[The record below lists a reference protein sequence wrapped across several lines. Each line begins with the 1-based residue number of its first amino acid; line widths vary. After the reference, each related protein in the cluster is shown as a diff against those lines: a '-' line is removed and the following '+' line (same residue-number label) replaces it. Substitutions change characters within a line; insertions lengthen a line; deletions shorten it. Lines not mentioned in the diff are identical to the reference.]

1 MKNNCHQCCR
11 DACGV
16 SPVGS
21 DFHFGRLTCQAKH
34 RYHSHRQSGLR
45 RFFLH
50 RQPHSEDASDGSAA
64 DLEIFVPEAD
74 RPKTDNVVA
83 LEFDSDVLKL
93 PTVEVAENK
102 NHADTT
108 K

>member
-1 MKNNCHQCCR
+1 
-11 DACGV
+11 
-16 SPVGS
+16 
-21 DFHFGRLTCQAKH
+21 
-34 RYHSHRQSGLR
+34 
-45 RFFLH
+45 
-50 RQPHSEDASDGSAA
+50 
-64 DLEIFVPEAD
+64 LEIFVPEAD